1 MAADYIAVRI
11 LSHQYRITIDNGNP
25 NTSPPTAL
33 SQNIGHICPSRL
45 ESVVPTFQVERSA
58 L

>member
-25 NTSPPTAL
+25 NTCPPTPM
-33 SQNIGHICPSRL
+33 SHNIGHTCPSRL